1 MTTVQTVTGPIEVDA
16 LGPTLVHEHFYFS
29 YPGDTLDPADDF
41 DRDRCIEVA
50 LERVEQVQEHG
61 IQTWID
67 PTPIE
72 CGRDP
77 ELLAEIS
84 ERTGLNIVCA
94 TGFYHEHIGLPYYW
108 RVRSEDEVYEL
119 YMHELTEGID
129 GSGIKPG
136 IVKVASGD
144 PVTEQERKVIRA
156 AGRAAKETGTTI
168 VTHCENAT
176 GWDVQQDLLA
186 EVGMDLGRCLIGHQ
200 DQAVDASQ
208 VVKIAERGSFVGI
221 DRIGYEVL
229 APEDQR
235 VGLVKALLE
244 AGHQASVCLS
254 QDHMCCLR
262 SAKFPYPI
270 PPGIDEA
277 TAAQLEPWLREQMYG
292 QPHSYVFTDFWP
304 KLEAAGVE
312 RATFDSLMTDNPR
325 RLFGG

>member
-1 MTTVQTVTGPIEVDA
+1 MATVETVTGPIDA
-16 LGPTLVHEHFYFS
+16 NELGPTLVHEHFYFS
-29 YPGDTLDPADDF
+29 YPGDKLDPADDF
-41 DRDRCIEVA
+41 DRERCIEVA
-50 LERVEQVQEHG
+50 LERVGQVQEYG
-61 IQTWID
+61 VRTWID

-84 ERTGLNIVCA
+84 QRTGLNVVCA

-108 RVRSEDEVYEL
+108 RVRNEDEIYEL

-129 GSGIKPG
+129 GTGIKPG

-144 PVTEQERKVIRA
+144 PVTDQERKVIRA
-156 AGRAAKETGTTI
+156 AGRAAAETGATI
-168 VTHCENAT
+168 VTHCENAS

-221 DRIGYEVL
+221 DRIGFEVL
-229 APEDQR
+229 APEEQR

-244 AGHQASVCLS
+244 AGHQDRVCLS

-262 SAKFPYPI
+262 SAKFPYPV
-270 PPGIDEA
+270 PPGIDDD
-277 TAAQLEPWLREQMYG
+277 TAAQLEPWVRDQMYG
-292 QPHSYVFTDFWP
+292 RSHSYLFTDFRP
-304 KLEAAGVE
+304 KLSAAE
-312 RATFDSLMTDNPR
+312 IDDATFDSIMTDNPR